1 MAFQLQVSNSLE
13 RLAAKL
19 SAEVQWVHKEVF
31 QPVYIVTQTDGM
43 NAWLKLQLADKNGI
57 AANLRFLKP
66 NDLISKIFN
75 SLGGVY
81 SQTLSAENLNWLLYK
96 LLGEQEFVTKYS
108 EIASYY
114 HYDGIDKDVKR
125 MALAE
130 KIADLF
136 DQYQVYRT
144 DMIEEWNNPNVL
156 DSRRGTG
163 KRGVRG
169 SRSGDK
175 QLSFNFDIVSYKAG
189 DDNWQKY
196 LWQHAKQIAGNN
208 FPDRTLIGKS
218 IHDALENPDQIKRLK
233 QKMPVVYFFGISLIT
248 EYHLQIFQNLANHI
262 DINFLFLNPA
272 PSIYWFEDKNE
283 KQLAF
288 LKRKGMIGITETNV
302 GSPLLTNW
310 GKIIRDTFSLLFKND
325 ELINDY
331 EELEVNEPAQNNLL
345 HKIQYSVFHNQNL
358 DAEDRLTGTE
368 IQDGSITI
376 NSCYS
381 PAREVEVLYNYLVHL
396 IDKKDEPLSSRDII
410 VMVSD
415 IDLYASYIK
424 AIFDNAPDR
433 FKYTIADES
442 YASSDSISNALH
454 AVLSVNEQNFT
465 AEVVV
470 SLLDFSF
477 IRERFGITDIPLVRN
492 VVNEANIRF
501 GIEGNLTDDS
511 FYVSWKYGLKRI
523 MYGIC
528 MSGGNE
534 YGHGEESF
542 YPLDIVEGNTSHEVI
557 RFVHFAEIMMEAL
570 EERKQA
576 KTIAG
581 WVEYVDRV
589 LHNFVCDKEEIT
601 DEDYGVLLNQL
612 EGYNSFSELFTE
624 EISYEVF
631 IHSFSSILSGT
642 ARSKSFAGGG
652 ITFCSLI
659 PMRSIP
665 FKVVALLG
673 MNFDKFPRKENN
685 LSFNLMEKERRMGD
699 RNVKENDKHLFLET
713 ILSAENY
720 LYISYIGQSVK
731 DNSAIPPSVLV
742 DELVDHIASGAAEP
756 SKVPE
761 QLITL
766 QPLHGFSQKYSA
778 GHARWY
784 SYLRSVKPA
793 IENLQKEKSSE
804 PRDFNEVSLDRM
816 IGFLKNPIRGFYNRV
831 LGIYYNNDDTTLRD
845 TELFELDSL
854 QKWRLKNQLLI
865 TNGEKEKRSLKNKL
879 LKTGELPLKN
889 IAEVELQNVEADVV
903 PVRALFQELIGN
915 GEAQKLYVDIA
926 LGSSVLKGVV
936 RGVYDNKLVV
946 VSWSKSETKYLLEAY
961 IRYLVLRA
969 SGNEV
974 KLYFISLIKG
984 EVFPGAEISGKE
996 AYRRLKE
1003 LLQLYKQGHE
1013 NILAFA
1019 LDFDIGPGE
1028 IKNLDAGRFQNS
1040 LNDKFE
1046 KYNYPCTDT
1055 YMNKQYDSGFFNT
1068 NNIIENYKA
1077 VAEKLLVPLERLFPD
1092 YYQ

>member
-13 RLAAKL
+13 KLSEKL
-19 SAEVQWVHKEVF
+19 SADIQSVPKEVF
-31 QPVYIVTQTDGM
+31 QPVYIVTQTEGM
-43 NAWLKLQLADKNGI
+43 NSWLKLQIAGKTGI
-57 AANLRFLKP
+57 AANLQFLKP

-75 SLGGVY
+75 SLGGLY
-81 SQTLSAENLNWLLYK
+81 SQTLSAQNLNWLLYK
-96 LLGEQEFVTKYS
+96 LLGEKEFVSKYN
-108 EIASYY
+108 EISSYY

-156 DSRRGTG
+156 DSGGGRVR
-163 KRGVRG
+163 RG
-169 SRSGDK
+169 SRSSRGGDK
-175 QLSFNFDIVSYKAG
+175 QLSLNFDILSYKPG

-218 IHDALENPDQIKRLK
+218 IHDALQNPDQVKRLK
-233 QKMPVVYFFGISLIT
+233 QKLPVVYFFGISLIT

-272 PSIYWFEDKNE
+272 PSIYWFDDKSE
-283 KQLAF
+283 KQVAF
-288 LKRKGMIGITETNV
+288 LKRKGMIGITETNM
-302 GSPLLTNW
+302 GNPLLTNW

-325 ELINDY
+325 EIINGY
-331 EELEVNEPAQNNLL
+331 EELEVKEPAPDNLL
-345 HKIQYSVFHNQNL
+345 RKIQYSVFHNENL
-358 DAEDRLTGTE
+358 NAEDRLAGTE

-396 IDKKDEPLSSRDII
+396 IDKKNEPLSSRDII

-454 AVLSVNEQNFT
+454 AVLSVTEQNFT

-501 GIEGNLTDDS
+501 GAEGNLTDES

-528 MSGGNE
+528 MSSADE
-534 YGHGEESF
+534 YGNGEESF
-542 YPLDIVEGNTSHEVI
+542 YPLDIVEGSTSHEVI
-557 RFVHFAEIMMEAL
+557 RFVHFAEILMDAL
-570 EERKQA
+570 EERKEA

-581 WVEYVDRV
+581 WVEYVDTV

-601 DEDYGVLLNQL
+601 DEDYGILLSQL
-612 EGYNSFSELFTE
+612 EDYNSFSELFTE

-642 ARSKSFAGGG
+642 TRSKSFAGGG

-742 DELVDHIASGAAEP
+742 DELVDHISSGAAEP

-766 QPLHGFSQKYSA
+766 QPLHGFSQKYTA
-778 GHARWY
+778 GDTRLY
-784 SYLRSVKPA
+784 SYLRVIKPA

-804 PRDFNEVSLDRM
+804 PRDFDEVSLDRM
-816 IGFLKNPIRGFYNRV
+816 IGFLKNPVRGFYNRV

-865 TNGEKEKRSLKNKL
+865 TMSDEQKHRLKNKL
-879 LKTGELPLKN
+879 VKTGDLPLKN
-889 IAEVELQNVEADVV
+889 IADVEFQNVEAEVI
-903 PVRALFQELIGN
+903 PVRELFGELIGN
-915 GEAQKLYVDIA
+915 AEAQKLYVDIT
-926 LGSSVLKGVV
+926 LGSSLLKGVI

-961 IRYLVLRA
+961 IRYLALRA
-969 SGNEV
+969 SGNEA

-984 EVFPGAEISGKE
+984 EVFPGTEISGKE
-996 AYRRLKE
+996 AYGKLKE

-1019 LDFDIGPGE
+1019 SDFDIRPAD
-1028 IKNLDAGRFQNS
+1028 IKNLDASRFQNA

-1046 KYNYPCTDT
+1046 KYGYPCTDT
-1055 YMNKQYDSGFFNT
+1055 YMNKQYANGFFHT
-1068 NNIIENYKA
+1068 NNIVKDYKA
-1077 VAEKLLVPLERLFPD
+1077 VAEKLLVPLAGLFPD

>member
-19 SAEVQWVHKEVF
+19 SADVQSIHKEVF

-43 NAWLKLQLADKNGI
+43 NAWLKLQVAAKTGI

-75 SLGGVY
+75 LQGGSY

-96 LLGEQEFVTKYS
+96 LLGDKEFVSKYS
-108 EIASYY
+108 DISSYY
-114 HYDGIDKDVKR
+114 HYDGIHKDVKR

-130 KIADLF
+130 KVADLF

-144 DMIEEWNNPNVL
+144 DMIEGWNNANVL
-156 DSRRGTG
+156 GSGGGTGSRGRRG
-163 KRGVRG
+163 
-169 SRSGDK
+169 SSSGGK
-175 QLSFNFDIVSYKAG
+175 QLSIDFDMLSSKPG

-208 FPDRTLIGKS
+208 FPDRTLIGKC
-218 IHDALENPDQIKRLK
+218 IHDALRNADQIKRLK

-248 EYHLQIFQNLANHI
+248 EYHLQIFQDLANHI

-272 PSIYWFEDKNE
+272 PSIYWFEDKSE

-288 LKRKGMIGITETNV
+288 LKRIGKIGITETNM
-302 GSPLLTNW
+302 GNPLLTNW
-310 GKIIRDTFSLLFKND
+310 GKIIRDTFSLLFKNE

-331 EELEVNEPAQNNLL
+331 EELEVKEPPQDSLL
-345 HKIQYSVFHNQNL
+345 HKIQYSVFNNENL
-358 DAEDRLTGTE
+358 NTEDRLTDAE

-396 IDKKDEPLSSRDII
+396 IDKKNEPLSSRDII
-410 VMVSD
+410 VMVGD

-454 AVLSVNEQNFT
+454 AVLSVTEQSFT

-477 IRERFGITDIPLVRN
+477 IRERFGITDIPRVRN
-492 VVNEANIRF
+492 IVNEANIRF

-528 MSGGNE
+528 MSGANE
-534 YGHGEESF
+534 YGDGEESF
-542 YPLDIVEGNTSHEVI
+542 YPLDIVEGSTSHEVI
-557 RFVHFAEIMMEAL
+557 RFVHFAEILVDAL
-570 EERKQA
+570 KERKQA

-581 WVEYVDRV
+581 WVEYVDTV
-589 LHNFVCDKEEIT
+589 LHNFVCNKEEIT

-612 EGYNSFSELFTE
+612 EDYNSSGELFTE

-631 IHSFSSILSGT
+631 IHSFLSILSGT
-642 ARSKSFAGGG
+642 TRSKSFAGGG

-685 LSFNLMEKERRMGD
+685 LSFNLMKKERRMGD

-731 DNSAIPPSVLV
+731 DNSTIPPSVLV
-742 DELVDHIASGAAEP
+742 DELVDYIASGAAQP
-756 SKVPE
+756 AKVPE

-766 QPLHGFSQKYSA
+766 QPLHGFSQKY
-778 GHARWY
+778 GARDTRLY
-784 SYLRSVKPA
+784 SYLGAIKPA

-804 PRDFNEVSLDRM
+804 RPDFDEVSLDRM
-816 IGFLKNPIRGFYNRV
+816 IGFLKNPVKGFYNKV
-831 LGIYYNNDDTTLRD
+831 LGIYYTNDDTILRD

-865 TNGEKEKRSLKNKL
+865 TTSDEQKHSLKNKL
-879 LKTGELPLKN
+879 LKTGDLPLKN
-889 IAEVELQNVEADVV
+889 IAEVEFQNVEADVV
-903 PVRALFQELIGN
+903 PVRALFGELIGN
-915 GEAQKLYVDIA
+915 AEAQKFYVDITF
-926 LGSSVLKGVV
+926 GSTILKAVI
-936 RGVYDNKLVV
+936 RGVYDGKLVV

-961 IRYLVLRA
+961 IRYLALRA
-969 SGNEV
+969 SGNEA

-984 EVFPGAEISGKE
+984 EVFPAAEMSRDK
-996 AYRRLKE
+996 AYRKLKE

-1019 LDFDIGPGE
+1019 LDFDIRPGE
-1028 IKNLDAGRFQNS
+1028 IKNLDASRFQNA
-1040 LNDKFE
+1040 LKDKFE

-1055 YMNKQYDSGFFNT
+1055 YMNRQYANGFFHT
-1068 NNIIENYKA
+1068 NNIVEDYKA